1 MFYKLYSLNTYPFI
15 RNLMRLNA
23 IQLLTNSAIMMSVL
37 FVPLLAQQ
45 LGASGFQIGLI
56 VAGYGASMFISN
68 YIFGRAADS
77 MPPKMLFYAGFLSS
91 SATFFMQM
99 FATDPLSL
107 GIIRVLTGFTIG
119 IYPAVMILYVHSS
132 GRSIGKFSSYMP
144 LGWAVGNMTA
154 FIVAIYWELY
164 AVDKTVGSG
173 EVYRDIFALSSLFF
187 AASFL
192 IALTLPDIGVKAKK
206 KGDYFSIAVLK
217 KNWDIYFGFFLR
229 QIGANNVWVIFPL
242 YLVSLGANK
251 YEVAMIYA
259 INPVLQFFIMR
270 KLDKYDTKYL
280 IHVGDLFS
288 AAAFL
293 SLIPLT
299 IYYQAAVGQALI
311 AISYACLYVGSTA
324 FLIKNNED
332 KGTAAGLLNSSIA
345 LASIIGSIMGGII
358 FELYGFKVV
367 MAAGAFFAVL
377 GYAAVRVKN
386 N

>member
-1 MFYKLYSLNTYPFI
+1 
-15 RNLMRLNA
+15 MRLNA

-68 YIFGRAADS
+68 YMFGRAADS
-77 MPPKMLFYAGFLSS
+77 LPPKKLLYTGFLSS
-91 SATFFMQM
+91 SATFFLQM
-99 FATDPLSL
+99 FASDPLSL
-107 GIIRVLTGFTIG
+107 GIIRVLTGFSIG
-119 IYPAVMILYVHSS
+119 IYPAVMILYVYSS

-154 FIVAIYWELY
+154 FVVAIYWELI
-164 AVDKTVGSG
+164 AVERTVGDS
-173 EVYRDIFALSSLFF
+173 EVYRDIFALSSVFF

-206 KGDYFSIAVLK
+206 KGDYFSIDVLK

-251 YEVAMIYA
+251 YEVAIIYA

-270 KLDKYDTKYL
+270 KLDKYDTKSL

-293 SLIPLT
+293 ALIPLT
-299 IYYQAAVGQALI
+299 IYYQAVVGLVLI
-311 AISYACLYVGSTA
+311 AISYSCLYVGSTA

-345 LASIIGSIMGGII
+345 LASIIGSIMGGVI
-358 FELYGFKVV
+358 FEHFGFRAV

-377 GYAAVRVKN
+377 GYVAVRFRKD
-386 N
+386 

>member
-1 MFYKLYSLNTYPFI
+1 
-15 RNLMRLNA
+15 MRLNA

-56 VAGYGASMFISN
+56 VAGYAAAMFISN
-68 YIFGRAADS
+68 YIFGRAADLL
-77 MPPKMLFYAGFLSS
+77 PPKTLLYAGFISS
-91 SATFFMQM
+91 SATFFLQM

-107 GIIRVLTGFTIG
+107 GIIRALTGFSIG
-119 IYPAVMILYVHSS
+119 LYPAVMILYVYRS

-154 FIVAIYWELY
+154 FIVAIYWELFS
-164 AVDKTVGSG
+164 VDKTAENV

-187 AASFL
+187 AVSFL
-192 IALTLPDIGVKAKK
+192 IALTLPDIGVKVRK

-251 YEVAMIYA
+251 YEVAIIYA

-311 AISYACLYVGSTA
+311 AISYSCMYVGSTA

-345 LASIIGSIMGGII
+345 LASIIGSMLGGLLL
-358 FELYGFKVV
+358 EYYGFKVV
-367 MAAGAFFAVL
+367 MAAGAVFAVL
-377 GYAAVRVKN
+377 GYAAVRFKRV
-386 N
+386 

>member
-1 MFYKLYSLNTYPFI
+1 
-15 RNLMRLNA
+15 MRLNA

-77 MPPKMLFYAGFLSS
+77 MPPKTLFYAGFLSS

-107 GIIRVLTGFTIG
+107 GIMRVLTGFSIG
-119 IYPAVMILYVHSS
+119 IYPAVMILYVHNS

-154 FIVAIYWELY
+154 FMVAIYWELF
-164 AVDKTVGSG
+164 AVDNTVGNG

-192 IALTLPDIGVKAKK
+192 IALTLPDIGVKSKK
-206 KGDYFSIAVLK
+206 KGDYFSLAVLK

-270 KLDKYDTKYL
+270 KLDKYDTKSL

-324 FLIKNNED
+324 FLIKNNEN

-377 GYAAVRVKN
+377 GYAAVRVKSS
-386 N
+386 